1 MAAIFKSILED
12 SLHSYQRDGFQL
24 TADRDA
30 SEHRPPDMTGTAAA
44 LIFEFIDEGFGHSS
58 YLVDLGDGTALVIDP
73 ARFPDAQRTAAAR
86 RGLSI
91 TYTADTHTHADYVSG
106 GTDLASRGALF
117 VAPAESKLQ
126 VPHHGMQGGDE
137 LSVGRYRLRAIA
149 TPGHT
154 PDHLAYVLL
163 DADAPVALF
172 SGGSLMVG
180 TAGRTDLLGI
190 DHADEL
196 ARLLYHSLHDQLLT
210 LPDDLPVYP
219 THGAGS
225 FCAAPAGSARTTTI
239 GKERSSNPL
248 LALDE
253 GEFVDRLVAGFGSLP
268 PHFRRLPELNRL
280 GPHVYLK
287 VPSLDRLEPR
297 PVQGLLEKNATL
309 IDVRPIAA
317 YAEAHPAGALSIQ
330 LRSAFASWAGWL
342 VDPATSIVF
351 IIDDDQDETDLV
363 CQCLTVGI
371 ENLAGRFDGGPDA
384 WRAAGLDTESIPLIS
399 AEAMATTVI
408 DVRQHD
414 EFANVHIPGA
424 LNIELGE
431 IGTAAISKG
440 PVTVMCGHGE
450 RAMTGGSILSAL
462 GKRDVSVL
470 AGGPD
475 AWAEATGL
483 PLTRS

>member
-1 MAAIFKSILED
+1 MTEATVPTI
-12 SLHSYQRDGFQL
+12 
-24 TADRDA
+24 
-30 SEHRPPDMTGTAAA
+30 SE
-44 LIFEFIDEGFGHSS
+44 FVDEGLGHSS

-73 ARFPDAQRTAAAR
+73 ARLPFAQNEQAAR

-91 TYTADTHTHADYVSG
+91 AYTADTHTHADYVSG
-106 GTDLASRGALF
+106 SVDLASQGALF
-117 VAPAESKLQ
+117 VAPADAKLQ

-137 LSVGRYRLRAIA
+137 LVVGRYRLRAIA

-154 PDHLAYVLL
+154 PDHLAYLLL

-190 DHADEL
+190 EHADEL
-196 ARLLYHSLHDQLLT
+196 AHLLYHSLHDQLLT

-239 GKERSSNPL
+239 GSERASNPL

-253 GEFVDRLVAGFGSLP
+253 DEFVDRLVAGFGSLP
-268 PHFRRLPELNRL
+268 AHFRRLPELNRL
-280 GPHVYLK
+280 GPHVFRK
-287 VPSLDRLEPR
+287 MPSLDRLDPSAVR
-297 PVQGLLEKNATL
+297 ALLENEAML

-317 YAEAHPAGALSIQ
+317 FADAHPAGALSIQ
-330 LRSAFASWAGWL
+330 LRPVFASWAGWL
-342 VDPATSIVF
+342 VDPATPVVF
-351 IIDDDQDETDLV
+351 IIDDDQHESDLV
-363 CQCLTVGI
+363 RQCLTVGI

-384 WRAAGLDTESIPLIS
+384 WRAAGLDTESIPLIG
-399 AEAMATTVI
+399 AEAMAATVI

-414 EFANVHIPGA
+414 EFANVHIPEA
-424 LNIELGE
+424 INVELGA
-431 IGTAAISKG
+431 IGTAAIPMG

-450 RAMTGGSILSAL
+450 RAMTGASILSAI
-462 GKRDVSVL
+462 GDRDITVL

-475 AWAEATGL
+475 IWAAATGL

>member
-1 MAAIFKSILED
+1 M
-12 SLHSYQRDGFQL
+12 
-24 TADRDA
+24 TA
-30 SEHRPPDMTGTAAA
+30 TAAA
-44 LIFEFIDEGFGHSS
+44 LISEFVDEGFGHSS
-58 YLVDLGDGTALVIDP
+58 YLVGLGDGTALVIDP
-73 ARFPDAQRTAAAR
+73 ARFPDAQRKEAVR

-106 GTDLASRGALF
+106 STDLASRGALF

-126 VPHHGMQGGDE
+126 VPHHGMHGGDD
-137 LSVGRYRLRAIA
+137 LAIGRYCLRAIA

-163 DADAPVALF
+163 DADVPVALF

-190 DHADEL
+190 EHADEL
-196 ARLLYHSLHDQLLT
+196 AHLLYHSLHDQILT

-239 GKERSSNPL
+239 GRERSSNPL
-248 LALDE
+248 LQLDE
-253 GEFVDRLVAGFGSLP
+253 DAFVHCLVAGFGSLP
-268 PHFRRLPELNRL
+268 AHFRRLPELNRL
-280 GPHVYLK
+280 GPRVYPT
-287 VPSLDRLEPR
+287 VPTLDRLDPGAVR
-297 PVQGLLEKNATL
+297 ALLEKGATL

-330 LRSAFASWAGWL
+330 LRPVFTSWAGWL
-342 VDPATSIVF
+342 VDAAAPVVF
-351 IIDDDQDETDLV
+351 IMDDDQDETDLV
-363 CQCLTVGI
+363 RQCLTVGI
-371 ENLAGRFDGGPDA
+371 ENLAGRLDGGPEA
-384 WRAAGLDTESIPLIS
+384 WSGAGLATESLPLVS
-399 AEAMATTVI
+399 VEAMAATVI

-414 EFANVHIPGA
+414 EFGHEHIPGA
-424 LNIELGE
+424 RNVELGA
-431 IGTAAISKG
+431 IATTAIPKG
-440 PVTVMCGHGE
+440 PVTIMCGHGE
-450 RAMTGGSILSAL
+450 RAMTGASILSGL
-462 GKRDVSVL
+462 GGRDITVL

-475 AWAEATGL
+475 TWAEATGL